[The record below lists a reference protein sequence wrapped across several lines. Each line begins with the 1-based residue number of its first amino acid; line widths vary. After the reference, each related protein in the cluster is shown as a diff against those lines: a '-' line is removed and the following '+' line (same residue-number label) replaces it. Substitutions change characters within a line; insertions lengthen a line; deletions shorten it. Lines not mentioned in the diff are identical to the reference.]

1 MLPLKYYDETLG
13 LTGRR
18 VLLARVIS
26 RVVPAPFVNLY
37 VTVIMSYF
45 PPKSLGP
52 YLSPL
57 SIVLVCLVFMVV
69 LPLSPIVFQAWRGKV
84 DLDVSAREMRL
95 RFFVFSLVCYTFAYV
110 IYWLFQCSLMSV
122 LAAAYFGVTLA
133 VMISTLRTK
142 VSVHAAGVGGP
153 GTALL
158 YVYGML
164 AVPVLV
170 LWVAVVWA
178 RAYLKQH
185 TLVQSVAGLAIGAI
199 VTYFVYAFLYTS

>member
-1 MLPLKYYDETLG
+1 MKYYDETLG

-37 VTVIMSYF
+37 VALIMSHF

-52 YLSPL
+52 YLNPL
-57 SIVLVCLVFMVV
+57 SIVLICLVLMVV

-84 DLDVSAREMRL
+84 DLDVSTREMRL
-95 RFFVFSLVCYTFAYV
+95 RFFMFSLVCYALAYV
-110 IYWLFQCSLMSV
+110 VYWIFQCDLMSV

-153 GTALL
+153 GAALL

-164 AVPVLV
+164 AVPVLA

-178 RAYLKQH
+178 RTFLKQH
-185 TLVQSVAGLAIGAI
+185 TLLQSVAGLLIGAI
-199 VTYFVYAFLYTS
+199 VTYFVYALLYTG

>member
-1 MLPLKYYDETLG
+1 MNPVKYYDETLG

-37 VTVIMSYF
+37 VALIMSYF

-52 YLSPL
+52 HLNPL
-57 SIVLVCLVFMVV
+57 SIVLICLVLMVV
-69 LPLSPIVFQAWRGKV
+69 LPLSPIVYQARRGKV
-84 DLDVSAREMRL
+84 DLDVSTREMRL
-95 RFFVFSLVCYTFAYV
+95 RFFMFSLVCYALAYV
-110 IYWLFQCSLMSV
+110 VYWIFQCDLMSV

-153 GTALL
+153 GAALL

-164 AVPVLV
+164 AVPVLA

-178 RAYLKQH
+178 RTFLKQH
-185 TLVQSVAGLAIGAI
+185 TLLQSVAGLLIGAI
-199 VTYFVYAFLYTS
+199 VTYFVYALLYTG

>member
-1 MLPLKYYDETLG
+1 MKYYDETLG

-18 VLLARVIS
+18 VLLARAIS

-37 VTVIMSYF
+37 VTLIMSYF
-45 PPKSLGP
+45 PPESLGP
-52 YLSPL
+52 YLNPL
-57 SIVLVCLVFMVV
+57 SVVLICLALMVV

-84 DLDVSAREMRL
+84 DLDVSTREMRL
-95 RFFVFSLVCYTFAYV
+95 RFFMFSLVCYALAYV
-110 IYWLFQCSLMSV
+110 VYWFFQCGLMSV

-153 GTALL
+153 GAALL
-158 YVYGML
+158 YVYGVL
-164 AVPVLV
+164 AVPVLA

-178 RAYLKQH
+178 RTFLKQH
-185 TLVQSVAGLAIGAI
+185 TLAQSVAGLVIGAI
-199 VTYFVYAFLYTS
+199 VTYFVYALLYTG